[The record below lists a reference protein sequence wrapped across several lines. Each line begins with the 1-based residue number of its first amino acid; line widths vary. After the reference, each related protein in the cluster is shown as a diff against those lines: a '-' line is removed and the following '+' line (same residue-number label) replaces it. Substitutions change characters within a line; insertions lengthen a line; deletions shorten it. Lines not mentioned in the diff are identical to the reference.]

1 MIRKPGKPLLGDTLF
16 NPQVKLIDFKL
27 VFGAFMFGLGWG
39 IGGLCP
45 GPFLVLFSTFTIGI
59 NLIWGGCL
67 VIGMLIAAKV
77 S

>member
-45 GPFLVLFSTFTIGI
+45 EPFLVLFSTFTIGI

>member
-1 MIRKPGKPLLGDTLF
+1 MIRKRGKPVIGDTLF
-16 NPQVKLIDFKL
+16 NPQVKLIHFKL

-39 IGGLCP
+39 ISGLCP
-45 GPFLVLFSTFTIGI
+45 GPFLVLFSTFKIGI

-67 VIGMLIAAKV
+67 VIGMFIATKV